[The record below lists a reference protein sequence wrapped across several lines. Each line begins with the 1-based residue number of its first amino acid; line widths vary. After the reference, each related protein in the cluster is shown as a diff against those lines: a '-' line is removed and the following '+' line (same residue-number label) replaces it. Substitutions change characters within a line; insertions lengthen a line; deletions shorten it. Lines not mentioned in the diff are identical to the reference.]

1 MNCENCQELLSE
13 FLDESLDFA
22 EHSEI
27 EVHIQECAVC
37 FGMHR
42 ELASILNF
50 CETMRDDLDSPPNS
64 QALWLRISNLI
75 ESENQSSV
83 EHLRKDKRQSWWGRL
98 SNSTLQFSLPQLVS
112 SVAAI
117 AVVAALFT
125 AIGLRGIT
133 DKRTNNDSVA
143 SSYSDNLE
151 DRMSRRQQVID
162 YWNQRVE
169 ARKTEWDSRTRDAF
183 DRNLRILD
191 ETVAQY
197 KEALIQNP
205 HDEIYEEA
213 LNSAMNEKLELLKE
227 FSEL

>member
-37 FGMHR
+37 FGTHR

-112 SVAAI
+112 SVVAI

-133 DKRTNNDSVA
+133 DKQTNNDSVA